1 MLSAAKQIETRE
13 QHFVNALPQA
23 PHQAEAPR
31 RQGVRRP
38 ASSSARRISG
48 RAFAILSFALLAIGY
63 WQSAY
68 EEFTPKEG
76 TGYWLG
82 IAGATVLA
90 MQLLYALRKRWRAL
104 RVFGSPAA
112 WFRAHIIL
120 GIAGPL
126 LILYHSNYSLG
137 ATNSNVALFSM
148 LLVAASGLV
157 GRYIYGKIHNGL
169 TGTRAQVHDVLG
181 NITALLRA
189 IEADVGGSRGV
200 IAARLTAFGE
210 KALHSRSSF
219 GAQLWS
225 LLRMAVAAPFAR
237 ARVLSEVRAAVRAN
251 AERLA
256 WSRRDRRQHYRAA
269 RAHVG
274 DYFAGVIR
282 ASQLSCY
289 ERLFA
294 MWHVLHVPIYAFL
307 IVTAIVHIV
316 AVHLY

>member
-1 MLSAAKQIETRE
+1 MLTAAKQIETRE
-13 QHFVNALPQA
+13 QHFVNDLPQV
-23 PHQAEAPR
+23 PR
-31 RQGVRRP
+31 QVDTTQQETRRAARSLVRRL
-38 ASSSARRISG
+38 SG
-48 RAFAILSFALLAIGY
+48 RAFAILSVVLLAFGY

-90 MQLLYALRKRWRAL
+90 AQLIYALRKRWRML
-104 RVFGSPAA
+104 RMFGSPAA
-112 WFRAHIIL
+112 WFRVHIIL
-120 GIAGPL
+120 GIVGPL

-169 TGTRAQVHDVLG
+169 SGTRAQVQDVLG
-181 NITALLRA
+181 NITSLLRS
-189 IEADVGGSRGV
+189 IEADVGGSHGA
-200 IAARLTAFGE
+200 IAAKLTAFGE
-210 KALHSRSSF
+210 TTLHSRPSF

-225 LLRMAVAAPFAR
+225 LLRVSAAAPFAR
-237 ARVLSEVRAAVRAN
+237 VRILSEVRAAVRTN
-251 AERLA
+251 AKRLG
-256 WSRRDRRQHYRAA
+256 WSRRQRNQHYRAA
-269 RAHVG
+269 RNHVG
-274 DYFAGVIR
+274 DYFAGVMR

-294 MWHVLHVPIYAFL
+294 MWHVLHVPLYAFL